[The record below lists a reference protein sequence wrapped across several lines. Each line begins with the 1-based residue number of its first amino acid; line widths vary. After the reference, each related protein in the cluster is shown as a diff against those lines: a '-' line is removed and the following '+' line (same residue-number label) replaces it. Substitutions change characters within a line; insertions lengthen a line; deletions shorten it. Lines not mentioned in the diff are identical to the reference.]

1 MSALADRLARLEQV
15 FLEPSIAQSTGAE
28 GFIHRIRR
36 IEETCFGSEAS
47 GTLPQRLRELEI
59 ITFGEHSEHQA
70 KPLPVKPELPEVQA
84 EESEPSACAAASTE
98 VEDPEVSA
106 LPAAKRP
113 RHQEPEQAF
122 QLLGNAGPAASNPA
136 AFKEFPL
143 REEQL
148 RSLAWMYA
156 QEARSE
162 GLRGGLLADKMGYGK
177 TATTIGLLS
186 EDRASNSPSP
196 RPWGYIKNPATL
208 IMCPAHLV
216 EQWEEEF
223 FKFLGA
229 EGMQL
234 YRSVVPHGNGLRR
247 FSITFTLSTDN
258 FPLELVHGEFSK
270 TWIVSE
276 LSEEMKRQNQSMN
289 PKKRVAA
296 GDAVEYV
303 RVESQGM
310 MHEFVLNRWFC
321 RLSELKPLCKAGC
334 KVELRIFRDRPNRA
348 RLKITKGTGPLKIL
362 AIADIYEMKRLRL
375 GCLLDDFHVVLA
387 STQLL
392 ASDTHNTHI
401 KETLKMWRPADAAYG
416 QVMAGKQQAM
426 HECVEQWH
434 EKESFLEAALRTAPV
449 MFETMWWHRVVLDEF
464 HETESWKKAIRE
476 VLKSIGATHRWGLS
490 GTPPLGDVNSVLE
503 VAELLN
509 YVQDKSSPTMALA
522 FKKGQSSKLKQEDTQ
537 RKLREECQTMILGFV
552 RQNSSALVEAI
563 ALREHTEFVEH
574 TVEERLIYRQACHD
588 HGVFDLEAGY
598 GTASAEVRMQ
608 LLQRC
613 AHFCLHTDA
622 EDASAAV
629 RLLGASKRA
638 RIQALRR
645 QLEMEASRAALLSS
659 WPDMQAGGLQASIR
673 HPEAAKFVGELL
685 ESTTQAIKSKDP
697 NLQCLETQIELYDQ
711 HGELRL
717 RPEVRLK
724 QPVRDMEV
732 YPRLSDRHTVLH
744 AVVRAR
750 PSALSEEILS
760 EMAICAQ
767 TCGAGNVAQI
777 RKRAFAGGLQT
788 LGGLLDAAH
797 RSMDFYTWQMRGLHS
812 AELAG
817 YTCSICLC
825 PADSLADLAMLPC
838 SHVFHRSCVLRAL
851 RQQHRCPE
859 CRQEASSR
867 SMSSVLLEVQEQ
879 EGRDR
884 AEHTEPEAKELSP
897 ELRKHGSKLHA
908 IATCLRK
915 IRTEDATAKAIV
927 FVQWEG
933 LENRVAHALR
943 THQLPVLQLPR
954 RGGGRAMAGVMKRF
968 CTAADSFVLLLSLD
982 NVASGTNL
990 TAANHVFFV
999 HPMNADTLSTAVAY
1013 EKQALARVRRVGQMR
1028 SEVHVWRFVT
1038 RHTVEEHI
1046 HNLHQRHQQAA
1057 GGA

>member
-1 MSALADRLARLEQV
+1 MSALADRLARLERV
-15 FLEPSIAQSTGAE
+15 FVEASIAQSAE
-28 GFIHRIRR
+28 GFVQRVKR
-36 IEETCFGSEAS
+36 IEHVCFGSEAS
-47 GTLPQRLRELEI
+47 GTLPQRIRELEI
-59 ITFGEHSEHQA
+59 ITFGEHSEA
-70 KPLPVKPELPEVQA
+70 KPPLVNPDLPGAQA
-84 EESEPSACAAASTE
+84 DREPSACAAASHE
-98 VEDPEVSA
+98 VEEPEVSA

-113 RHQEPEQAF
+113 RHQDPEQAF

-136 AFKEFPL
+136 AFKKFPL

-186 EDRASNSPSP
+186 EDRPSNSPSP

-208 IMCPAHLV
+208 IMCPPHLV
-216 EQWEEEF
+216 EQWEGEF
-223 FKFLGA
+223 IKFLGE

-234 YRSVVPHGNGLRR
+234 YRAAAPKGTGGRSR
-247 FSITFTLSTDN
+247 FSITITMSTDN
-258 FPLELVHGEFSK
+258 FPLELVHGSYGK
-270 TWIVSE
+270 SWIVSE
-276 LSEEMKRQNQSMN
+276 LSEEMKRQNQRAN

-303 RVESQGM
+303 RLESAQGM
-310 MHEFVLNRWFC
+310 VREFSLDRFQGHAFADY
-321 RLSELKPLCKAGC
+321 LKTHCKAGC
-334 KVELRIFRDRPNRA
+334 KVDLRIFRDRPSRA
-348 RLKITKGTGPLKIL
+348 RLELTKGTGPLKIL
-362 AIADIYEMKRLRL
+362 AIADIMEMKRLRL
-375 GCLLDDFHVVLA
+375 ECLQEDFHVVLA
-387 STQLL
+387 STRLL
-392 ASDTHNTHI
+392 AADTHSTDLRQ
-401 KETLKMWRPADAAYG
+401 TLHMWRPEEDLAWS
-416 QVMAGKQQAM
+416 QSMAVKQRAL

-434 EKESFLEAALRTAPV
+434 EKESFLEAALRTTPV
-449 MFETMWWHRVVLDEF
+449 MFETMWWRRVVLDEF
-464 HETESWKKAIRE
+464 HETESWKRAVRE

-509 YVQDKSSPTMALA
+509 YVQDESSPTMALA
-522 FKKGQSSKLKQEDTQ
+522 FKKGQSSKLKREDMQ
-537 RKLREECQTMILGFV
+537 KKLHEECQAMISGFV

-563 ALREHTEFVEH
+563 AVREHTEFVEH

-645 QLEMEASRAALLSS
+645 QLDIEACRAALLSS
-659 WPDMQAGGLQASIR
+659 WPDARAGGLQNVR

-685 ESTTQAIKSKDP
+685 ESTTGVIKDKDP
-697 NLQCLETQIELYDQ
+697 NQQCLETKIELYDQ

-717 RPEVRLK
+717 RPEVRLQ
-724 QPVRDMEV
+724 QPVRDTEV

-760 EMAICAQ
+760 EMAICVQ
-767 TCGAGNVAQI
+767 TCRGSNVAQNLT
-777 RKRAFAGGLQT
+777 KALAGGLQT
-788 LGGLLDAAH
+788 LGELLDAAH
-797 RSMDFYTWQMRGLHS
+797 RSLDFYNWQMRGLHG

-838 SHVFHRSCVLRAL
+838 SHVFHRSCILPAL
-851 RQQHRCPE
+851 HQQHRCPE

-867 SMSSVLLEVQEQ
+867 TMSSVLLEVQES
-879 EGRDR
+879 ERPDR
-884 AEHTEPEAKELSP
+884 AERAEPEAKELSP

-908 IATCLRK
+908 IASCLRK

-933 LENRVAHALR
+933 LQNRVAEALR

-954 RGGGRAMAGVMKRF
+954 RSGGRAMATVMQRF
-968 CTAADSFVLLLSLD
+968 CTAADCFVLPLSLD

-1046 HNLHQRHQQAA
+1046 HSLHQRHQQAA